1 MEGKPLIW
9 RATPYMEGK
18 TLFRI
23 EAATWWVIE
32 IAMGRFYASQAH
44 EGCILVDF
52 GSPHIFWYPH

>member
-1 MEGKPLIW
+1 
-9 RATPYMEGK
+9 MEGK